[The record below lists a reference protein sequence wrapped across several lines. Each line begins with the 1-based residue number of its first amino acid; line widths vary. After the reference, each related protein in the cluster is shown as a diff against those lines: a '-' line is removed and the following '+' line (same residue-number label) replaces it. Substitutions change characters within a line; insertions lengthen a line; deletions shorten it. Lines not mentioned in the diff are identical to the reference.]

1 MGEERINLRTVAGW
15 TSLAVTCVLLVFW
28 LGIIAVLIPLWGL
41 AAVWKW
47 FYLD

>member
-15 TSLAVTCVLLVFW
+15 VSLLTTCILLAFW